1 MNRNG
6 QPESIVPN
14 GDVSGETPAV
24 SIRDLSKRYGS
35 GSSAITALEDVSI
48 EIPQRSVVGLLG
60 PNGAGK
66 TTALKSALGL
76 VLPTEGAVSVLGVD
90 VVAAPDEAYRHV
102 GAMLEGARNVYWRL
116 TPRENLRFFASLQGL
131 TQTDERAAYHD
142 RLLETLGLA
151 DRADDSLNDFS
162 RGMKQKV
169 GLAATLA
176 RETPVVFLDEPTL
189 GLDVEATRALRRRIR
204 SLAEEEG
211 RTVVLSSHDMD
222 VVQSVCDRVI
232 IMNDGRV
239 VADDPVEKLI
249 DVFRSRDYR
258 ISVEGDP
265 STVRRRLADT
275 WVSPT
280 ELSGGGETTSF
291 ACAIPDGSFY
301 ELSDTLQAADL
312 EVVTISAMEPDLE
325 QAFLQLTDGD
335 HGGQR
340 RPVASGA
347 DT

>member
-1 MNRNG
+1 VNRNG
-6 QPESIVPN
+6 QPESVVPN

-35 GSSAITALEDVSI
+35 GSSAITALEGVSI

-76 VLPTEGAVSVLGVD
+76 VLPTERAVSVLGVD

-169 GLAATLA
+169 ALAATLA
-176 RETPVVFLDEPTL
+176 GRLSRRTDP
-189 GLDVEATRALRRRIR
+189 RARRRGDTR
-204 SLAEEEG
+204 LAA
-211 RTVVLSSHDMD
+211 T
-222 VVQSVCDRVI
+222 
-232 IMNDGRV
+232 
-239 VADDPVEKLI
+239 DPVTGRGGRPHRRAI
-249 DVFRSRDYR
+249 QSRYGR
-258 ISVEGDP
+258 G
-265 STVRRRLADT
+265 
-275 WVSPT
+275 
-280 ELSGGGETTSF
+280 
-291 ACAIPDGSFY
+291 
-301 ELSDTLQAADL
+301 
-312 EVVTISAMEPDLE
+312 
-325 QAFLQLTDGD
+325 
-335 HGGQR
+335 
-340 RPVASGA
+340 PVGL
-347 DT
+347 